1 MRLCASCQRWQNVPR
16 YPARAPR
23 APRAGPRGATADTH
37 THMDTTET
45 GAATPNTLDRSIRR
59 YTSLHALD
67 TAGTALVPG
76 AQCEILP
83 GEARLLEGEGTVA
96 HICAARSRHGMARNY
111 SRENWMSTYN
121 NGVLLQNMSKARS
134 VLCSSAMSY
143 SNGENGIR
151 IILGLLSTFFLVL
164 PVVGSC
170 LTPPAMM
177 GRTRG

>member
-1 MRLCASCQRWQNVPR
+1 M
-16 YPARAPR
+16 
-23 APRAGPRGATADTH
+23 
-37 THMDTTET
+37 
-45 GAATPNTLDRSIRR
+45 
-59 YTSLHALD
+59 
-67 TAGTALVPG
+67 PG
-76 AQCEILP
+76 AQCGIVP
-83 GEARLLEGEGTVA
+83 GYEARLFEGEGTVA
-96 HICAARSRHGMARNY
+96 HICTARSRHGMAQGTDNY
-111 SRENWMSTYN
+111 SRENWMSAYN

-151 IILGLLSTFFLVL
+151 ISLGLLSTFFLVL